1 MKRWSKLA
9 YGVAAILLFA
19 FWLAPACDEG
29 DSSDEDVVFVTDVVE
44 SEDSGGTTDQSGGV
58 TADNK
63 QGCTP
68 NCANRE
74 CGPDG
79 CGGSCGNC
87 FSLEGA
93 LDNTL
98 CQADF
103 HCQSCGC
110 AGMQCGFDDC
120 GSPCGTC
127 AGNATCNAN
136 NQCDAPVVD
145 LNCDLSG
152 FPLLEQQAK
161 ANKTATGFNLH
172 YQSINKTE
180 LPFDALVLDID
191 TAAGGPAGPGSFNAT
206 YTNLQ
211 QGGIYLYMLKGWNG
225 QGYDKIMVP
234 TEGTISIVSLSAD
247 GGAFKVQ
254 LLGVQLQDA
263 DFNQT
268 SMDVSVMPNGQTW
281 CLDGVELNTEL
292 VANQATCVEAG
303 TGYGIGD
310 QIKNFQLQNCNGD
323 WVNLHDACGVTKAIW
338 IVAVAGW

>member
-1 MKRWSKLA
+1 MRRWSKLA
-9 YGVAAILLFA
+9 GGAAVTVLFA
-19 FWLAPACDEG
+19 LWLAPACDEG
-29 DSSDEDVVFVTDVVE
+29 GSSDEDVTFVADVAE
-44 SEDSGGTTDQSGGV
+44 PEQDTGGATPEQDTGG
-58 TADNK
+58 NGNG
-63 QGCTP
+63 GCQA

-87 FSLEGA
+87 FTLEGA
-93 LDNTL
+93 LDNSL
-98 CQADF
+98 CMTDF
-103 HCQSCGC
+103 KCKSCGC

-161 ANKTATGFNLH
+161 ANKGPTGFTLH

-191 TAAGGPAGPGSFNAT
+191 TAAGGPTGPGSFSAT
-206 YTNLQ
+206 YSNLA
-211 QGGIYLYMLKGWNG
+211 QGGLYLYMLKGWNG
-225 QGYDKIMVP
+225 QTYDTLMSP
-234 TEGTISIVSLSAD
+234 TEGTINIVSLD
-247 GGAFKVQ
+247 PEQGLFKVQ
-254 LLGVQLQDA
+254 LAGVQLQDA
-263 DFNQT
+263 NFNQA
-268 SMDVSVMPNGQTW
+268 SMDVSTLPDGQTW

-292 VANQATCVEAG
+292 VANQADCVEGG
-303 TGYGIGD
+303 TGFGIGD

-323 WVNLHDACGVTKAIW
+323 WVNLHDACGLTKAIW